1 MENIREFAETIK
13 GIQMSQVIDIG
24 IAILIYILFR
34 CLSKSLAYMTVRI
47 FKPKTKNK
55 KEIRKNAF
63 YAPLKVFYVVLG
75 IYLALLFIRKPLNTG
90 VWINSKID
98 ELFKIAI
105 IILSANGIANSLTT
119 NSSLVNRLKD
129 KMNPEVEDSMLRFI
143 LKAIRV
149 IIYIIAGFIII
160 TDLGVNLNG
169 LVAGLGLGSV
179 VITLAAQDTAKSLIG
194 GLAIFLDK
202 PFKVGDYIKVDQ
214 YEGTV
219 EEIRVRTTSIRTLE
233 NTVLHVANSEMSVSA
248 IINYSEMEKRRYYA
262 KLVLEFGTSLKK
274 VELVK
279 NKINS
284 MLMQMDEIE
293 KETIMINFQDIS
305 DNGMDLV
312 VIAYIN
318 RTNYAEYLD
327 IKEEINYRIMEILE
341 NERVEMAYNT
351 QTMYLKR

>member
-1 MENIREFAETIK
+1 MGNFEQIISELNVEIVIQIIIAIGVIFVFRILSSVVSSIIIKMLRPKGNDKVSVKKNPFYLPLRTIFTFVGIYIALNIIKNATSISPEIQSILDK
-13 GIQMSQVIDIG
+13 GIKILLIIFVAKAFGEGLDEKNKVFVKIRDKSNREIDKSTMK
-24 IAILIYILFR
+24 AIL
-34 CLSKSLAYMTVRI
+34 RI
-47 FKPKTKNK
+47 T
-55 KEIRKNAF
+55 
-63 YAPLKVFYVVLG
+63 
-75 IYLALLFIRKPLNTG
+75 
-90 VWINSKID
+90 
-98 ELFKIAI
+98 KIAI
-105 IILSANGIANSLTT
+105 YVL
-119 NSSLVNRLKD
+119 
-129 KMNPEVEDSMLRFI
+129 
-143 LKAIRV
+143 
-149 IIYIIAGFIII
+149 AGFMVISELGYNISGFI
-160 TDLGVNLNG
+160 T
-169 LVAGLGLGSV
+169 GLGLSSV

-248 IINYSEMEKRRYYA
+248 IINYSEMEKRRYYS

-274 VELVK
+274 VESVK

>member
-1 MENIREFAETIK
+1 MGNFEQIISELNVEVVIQIIIAIGVIFVFRILSSVVSSIIIKMLRPKGNEKVSVKKNPFYLPLRTIFTFVGIYIALNIIKNATTISPDIQSILDK
-13 GIQMSQVIDIG
+13 GIKILLILFVAKAFGEGLDEKNKVFVKIRDKSNRDIDKSTMN
-24 IAILIYILFR
+24 AIL
-34 CLSKSLAYMTVRI
+34 RI
-47 FKPKTKNK
+47 T
-55 KEIRKNAF
+55 
-63 YAPLKVFYVVLG
+63 
-75 IYLALLFIRKPLNTG
+75 
-90 VWINSKID
+90 
-98 ELFKIAI
+98 KIAI
-105 IILSANGIANSLTT
+105 YVL
-119 NSSLVNRLKD
+119 
-129 KMNPEVEDSMLRFI
+129 
-143 LKAIRV
+143 
-149 IIYIIAGFIII
+149 AGFMVISELGYNISGFI
-160 TDLGVNLNG
+160 T
-169 LVAGLGLGSV
+169 GLGLSSV

-219 EEIRVRTTSIRTLE
+219 EEIRFRTTSIRTLE

-293 KETIMINFQDIS
+293 KETIMINFQEIS

-327 IKEEINYRIMEILE
+327 IKEEINYNIMKILE
-341 NERVEMAYNT
+341 SENVEMAYNT

>member
-1 MENIREFAETIK
+1 MGNFEQIISELNVEIVIQIIIAIGVIFVFRILSSVVSSIIIKMLRPKGNDKVSVKKNPFYLPLRTIFTFVGIYIALNIIKNATSISPEIQSILDK
-13 GIQMSQVIDIG
+13 GIKILLILFVAKAFGEGLDEKNKVFVKIRDKSNRDIDKSTMN
-24 IAILIYILFR
+24 AIL
-34 CLSKSLAYMTVRI
+34 RI
-47 FKPKTKNK
+47 T
-55 KEIRKNAF
+55 
-63 YAPLKVFYVVLG
+63 
-75 IYLALLFIRKPLNTG
+75 
-90 VWINSKID
+90 
-98 ELFKIAI
+98 KIAI
-105 IILSANGIANSLTT
+105 YVL
-119 NSSLVNRLKD
+119 
-129 KMNPEVEDSMLRFI
+129 
-143 LKAIRV
+143 
-149 IIYIIAGFIII
+149 AGFMVISELGYNISGFI
-160 TDLGVNLNG
+160 T
-169 LVAGLGLGSV
+169 GLGLSSV

-219 EEIRVRTTSIRTLE
+219 EEIRFRTTSIRTLE

-248 IINYSEMEKRRYYA
+248 IINYSEMEKRRYYS

-274 VELVK
+274 VESVK

-284 MLMQMDEIE
+284 MLIQMDEIE
-293 KETIMINFQDIS
+293 KETIMINLQEIS

-312 VIAYIN
+312 VVAYIN

>member
-1 MENIREFAETIK
+1 MLRPKGNDKVSVKKNPFYLPLRTIFTFVGIYIALNIIKNATSISPEIQSILDK
-13 GIQMSQVIDIG
+13 GIKILLIIFVAKAFGEGLDEKNKVFVKIRDKSNREIDKSTMK
-24 IAILIYILFR
+24 AIL
-34 CLSKSLAYMTVRI
+34 RI
-47 FKPKTKNK
+47 T
-55 KEIRKNAF
+55 
-63 YAPLKVFYVVLG
+63 
-75 IYLALLFIRKPLNTG
+75 
-90 VWINSKID
+90 
-98 ELFKIAI
+98 KIAI
-105 IILSANGIANSLTT
+105 YVL
-119 NSSLVNRLKD
+119 
-129 KMNPEVEDSMLRFI
+129 
-143 LKAIRV
+143 
-149 IIYIIAGFIII
+149 AGFMVISELGYNISGFI
-160 TDLGVNLNG
+160 T
-169 LVAGLGLGSV
+169 GLGLSSV

>member
-1 MENIREFAETIK
+1 MGNFEQIISELNVEVVIQIIIAIGVIFVFRILSSVVSSIIIKMLRPKGNEKVSVKKNPFYLPLRTIFTFVGIYIALNIIKNATTISPEIQSILDK
-13 GIQMSQVIDIG
+13 GIKILLILFVAKAFGEGLDEKNKVFVKIRDKSNREIDKSTMN
-24 IAILIYILFR
+24 AIL
-34 CLSKSLAYMTVRI
+34 RI
-47 FKPKTKNK
+47 T
-55 KEIRKNAF
+55 
-63 YAPLKVFYVVLG
+63 
-75 IYLALLFIRKPLNTG
+75 
-90 VWINSKID
+90 
-98 ELFKIAI
+98 KIAI
-105 IILSANGIANSLTT
+105 YVL
-119 NSSLVNRLKD
+119 
-129 KMNPEVEDSMLRFI
+129 
-143 LKAIRV
+143 
-149 IIYIIAGFIII
+149 AGFMVISELGYNISGFI
-160 TDLGVNLNG
+160 T
-169 LVAGLGLGSV
+169 GLGLSSV

-219 EEIRVRTTSIRTLE
+219 EEIRFRTTSIRTLE

-274 VELVK
+274 VEIVK

-293 KETIMINFQDIS
+293 KETIMINFQKIS

-312 VIAYIN
+312 IIAYIN

-327 IKEEINYRIMEILE
+327 IKEEINYNVMKILE
-341 NERVEMAYNT
+341 NEDVEMAYNT

>member
-1 MENIREFAETIK
+1 MGNFEQIISELNVEIVIQIIIAIGVIFVFRILSSVVSSIIIKMLRPKGNDKVSVKKNPFYLPLRTIFTFVGIYIALNIIKNATSISPEIQSILDK
-13 GIQMSQVIDIG
+13 GIKILLILFVAKAFGEGLDEKNKVFVKIRDKSNRDIDKSTMN
-24 IAILIYILFR
+24 AIL
-34 CLSKSLAYMTVRI
+34 RI
-47 FKPKTKNK
+47 T
-55 KEIRKNAF
+55 
-63 YAPLKVFYVVLG
+63 
-75 IYLALLFIRKPLNTG
+75 
-90 VWINSKID
+90 
-98 ELFKIAI
+98 KIAI
-105 IILSANGIANSLTT
+105 YVL
-119 NSSLVNRLKD
+119 
-129 KMNPEVEDSMLRFI
+129 
-143 LKAIRV
+143 
-149 IIYIIAGFIII
+149 AGFMVISELGYNISGFI
-160 TDLGVNLNG
+160 T
-169 LVAGLGLGSV
+169 GLGLSSV

-219 EEIRVRTTSIRTLE
+219 EEIRFRTTSIRTLE